1 MNDDK
6 RMKSE
11 ALENRHVFVEGRVQG
26 VGYRDFA
33 RRTARRL
40 SVQGWTRNRSDGTV
54 EVFAVASAAKLDAFV
69 AELRQGPGLVS
80 TLRVVGNEGLEDETP
95 ETFLIRPTL

>member
-1 MNDDK
+1 
-6 RMKSE
+6 MKGE
-11 ALENRHVFVEGRVQG
+11 PLESRHVFVEGHVQG

-40 SVQGWTRNRSDGTV
+40 SVSGWARNRRDGTV
-54 EVFAVASAAKLDAFV
+54 EVFAVGSAAKLETFL
-69 AELRQGPGLVS
+69 AELRNGPGLVS
-80 TLRVVGNEGLEDETP
+80 TLRVAGNEGLEDATP

>member
-1 MNDDK
+1 
-6 RMKSE
+6 MKCE
-11 ALENRHVFVEGRVQG
+11 PLEIRHVFVEGRVQG

-40 SVQGWTRNRSDGTV
+40 SVRGWARNRRDGTV
-54 EVFAVASAAKLDAFV
+54 EVFAVASAAKLEDFL
-69 AELRQGPGLVS
+69 AELRQGPGLVL
-80 TLRVVGNEGLEDETP
+80 TLRVVWNEGLEDETP

>member
-1 MNDDK
+1 MTG
-6 RMKSE
+6 KSFE
-11 ALENRHVFVEGRVQG
+11 ILHVFVEGRVQG

-40 SVQGWTRNRSDGTV
+40 SVKGWARNRTDGTV
-54 EVFAVASAAKLDAFV
+54 EVVAVGRAASLEAFL

-80 TLRVVGNEGLEDETP
+80 TLRVAGIDGLDGDMP
-95 ETFLIRPTL
+95 EAFLIRPTF

>member
-1 MNDDK
+1 
-6 RMKSE
+6 MKSE
-11 ALENRHVFVEGRVQG
+11 PRENCHVFVEGRVQG

-40 SVQGWTRNRSDGTV
+40 SVSGWARNRRDGTV
-54 EVFAVASAAKLDAFV
+54 EVFAVASAAKLEAFL
-69 AELRQGPGLVS
+69 AELRNGPGLVS
-80 TLRVVGNEGLEDETP
+80 TLRLMGNEVWEDETP